1 MKCVRVSHTGS
12 NNFCQKKL
20 VIFPRGVNS
29 EMGCKIL
36 RTLPAEI
43 GGDEEWDEDKAKGCY
58 FLSSNMVKKPVID
71 NCCTLQFQR
80 QGNWGLGG

>member
-1 MKCVRVSHTGS
+1 MSGYHTQGVTTS
-12 NNFCQKKL
+12 VKKKI

-36 RTLPAEI
+36 SRLPAEI

-58 FLSSNMVKKPVID
+58 FLWSNMVKKPVID
-71 NCCTLQFQR
+71 NCCTLQLQR